1 MIMKDGTLLIFSA
14 PSGAGK
20 TTLAKMFM
28 EKYPDIQDSVS
39 YTTRAIRGAEVDG
52 VDYFFV
58 DIDKFNKMISTND
71 FLEYATIHGN
81 LYGTSFKFI
90 ENSIKSGKDV
100 LLVID
105 PQGVSQIMERFV
117 GRTIKIFIVAP
128 VDELRKRLLNR
139 AEESIDEINK
149 RLENGKK
156 EICFACDYDYLVV
169 NDKLDDAFNKIEA
182 VYLAEKLKIK
192 YMNDDDIY
200 KYVGE

>member
-1 MIMKDGTLLIFSA
+1 MNDGTLLIFSA

-28 EKYPDIQDSVS
+28 EKYPNIQDSVS
-39 YTTRAIRGAEVDG
+39 YTTRAIRGVEVDG
-52 VDYFFV
+52 RDYFFV
-58 DIDKFNKMISTND
+58 GQDKFNEMISSGD

-90 ENSIKSGKDV
+90 ETSIKSGKDV

-105 PQGVSQIMERFV
+105 PQGVSQITDRFS
-117 GRTIKIFIVAP
+117 GKTIKIFIVAKI
-128 VDELRKRLLNR
+128 DELRRRLISR

-156 EICFACDYDYLVV
+156 EVCFACDYDYLVV
-169 NDKLDDAFNKIEA
+169 NDKLEDAFNKIEA

-192 YMNDDDIY
+192 YMNDEDIY

>member
-1 MIMKDGTLLIFSA
+1 MNEGTLLIFSA

-28 EKYPDIQDSVS
+28 EKYPNIQDSVS
-39 YTTRAIRGAEVDG
+39 YTTRARRGIEVEG
-52 VDYFFV
+52 RDYFFV
-58 DIDKFNKMISTND
+58 GIDKFNEMISAGD

-90 ENSIKSGKDV
+90 DDSIKSGKDV

-105 PQGVSQIMERFV
+105 PQGVSQITERFK
-117 GRTIKIFIVAP
+117 GRSIKVFIVAP
-128 VDELRKRLLNR
+128 VDELRKRLLSR
-139 AEESIDEINK
+139 AEESIDEINI

-156 EICFACDYDYLVV
+156 EICFMCDYDYLVV
-169 NDKLDDAFNKIEA
+169 NDKLDDAFDKVKSI
-182 VYLAEKLKIK
+182 YMAEKLKIK

-200 KYVGE
+200 KYVGV

>member
-1 MIMKDGTLLIFSA
+1 MKDGTLLIFSA

-28 EKYPDIQDSVS
+28 EKYPNIQDSVS
-39 YTTRAIRGAEVDG
+39 YTTRAVRGAEVDG
-52 VDYFFV
+52 KDYFFV
-58 DIDKFNKMISTND
+58 DTDKFNKMISAGD

-105 PQGVSQIMERFV
+105 PQGVSQIMDRFT

-128 VDELRKRLLNR
+128 INELRARLVHR
-139 AEESIDEINK
+139 AEESMDEINT

-169 NDKLDDAFNKIEA
+169 NDILDDAFNKIET

-192 YMNDDDIY
+192 YMNNDDIY